1 MRWLKG
7 TALMTLFY
15 SFARTDIM
23 AKQNK
28 RPLEEIFGGNRRQTG
43 PTTARP
49 LADIF
54 GKQQDTV
61 ALSPADSGFWNPSDP
76 WKGPEQE
83 REPGQTPNFRGE
95 KKLAF
100 LEQSQRMMDGWQ
112 GEQTTG
118 TEFELTPGTGALQI
132 GAAPAP
138 ADKTEQRMPVE
149 RFDVRGILNPA
160 PVRSGVLL
168 DPERSEAP
176 ATGDMVLP
184 SGTVLRKSDRDL
196 DEFFREQVMP
206 GIEPVQAAADERARK
221 TLTEQDKA
229 RDRRWL
235 EHFNIDPVGDYVAD
249 AVQMAATSRRERGPA
264 RIVEEV
270 LSGIDP
276 AKANAYIADRLA
288 DDPEFAA
295 AAERLQKAVPAI
307 GDVSE
312 QEVEQL
318 QAALSPAQRKQYDKA
333 VAEEQ
338 KRIVGEQEAFQK
350 AADAA
355 WKRQVPARD
364 NRTARGGNGPA

>member
-1 MRWLKG
+1 
-7 TALMTLFY
+7 
-15 SFARTDIM
+15 M
-23 AKQNK
+23 AHQNK
-28 RPLEEIFGGNRRQTG
+28 RPLGEILGAGKRRMERKPARPLKEIFGTG
-43 PTTARP
+43 KELSKERTDTA
-49 LADIF
+49 
-54 GKQQDTV
+54 V
-61 ALSPADSGFWNPSDP
+61 LSPADPGFWVPSDP
-76 WKGPEQE
+76 WIGPEQE
-83 REPGQTPNFRGE
+83 REPGWTPNFRGK

-112 GEQTTG
+112 GERAAESMPASETVETLQ
-118 TEFELTPGTGALQI
+118 TGAVSV
-132 GAAPAP
+132 PAE
-138 ADKTEQRMPVE
+138 KTGRRMPVE
-149 RFDVRGILNPA
+149 RFDVRGILNPT

-176 ATGDMVLP
+176 AAGDMALP

-206 GIEPVQAAADERARK
+206 GIEPMQAAADERARK
-221 TLTEQDKA
+221 VLTEQSEA

-249 AVQMAATSRRERGPA
+249 AVRTAATSRSERGPA

-276 AKANAYIADRLA
+276 GKANAYIADRLA

-295 AAERLQKAVPAI
+295 AADRLQRVVPAGGEVSDEEIERLQT
-307 GDVSE
+307 
-312 QEVEQL
+312 
-318 QAALSPAQRKQYDKA
+318 ALSPAQRKQYDKA
-333 VAEEQ
+333 VSEEQ

-355 WKRQVPARD
+355 WKRQAQQFQQ
-364 NRTARGGNGPA
+364 G